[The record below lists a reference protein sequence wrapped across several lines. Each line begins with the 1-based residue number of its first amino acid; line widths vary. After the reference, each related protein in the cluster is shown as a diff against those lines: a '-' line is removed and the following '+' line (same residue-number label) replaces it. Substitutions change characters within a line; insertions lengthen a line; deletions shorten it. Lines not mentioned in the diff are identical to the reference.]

1 MGVNANLSL
10 PPKTHVEDV
19 LDALAALA
27 GNKAEDVPHFNYGQ
41 RWLSCEW
48 PKAAKVRARPSGSG
62 SPEYTYLHFA
72 CHNDPLGFQAH
83 EGQYSFEHETK
94 PGWRN
99 LYVSS
104 TAFWIAAC
112 ARLAEMFGGELVAQ
126 DCDDEVV
133 LTVPRSVSGIA
144 ALERTFPHP
153 DQRGDELFCA
163 RQQMCHKAEPLT
175 ETELRKADKLAAYK
189 VDTWK

>member
-10 PPKTHVEDV
+10 PPETHVEDV

-27 GNKAEDVPHFNYGQ
+27 GNKAKDVPHFNQGE
-41 RWLSCEW
+41 RWLTFEW
-48 PKAAKVRARPSGSG
+48 PKAAKVEARTSGYG
-62 SPEYTYLHFA
+62 SPEYVYLGFT
-72 CHNDPLGFQAH
+72 CGNDPLGFEAH
-83 EGQYSFEHETK
+83 EGQYCFEHETK

-104 TAFWIAAC
+104 TAWWIAAC
-112 ARLAEMFGGELVAQ
+112 ARLAEMFGGELAPQ
-126 DCDDEVV
+126 DTTDRVV
-133 LTVPRSVSGIA
+133 LMVPRSASGIGA
-144 ALERTFPHP
+144 CERAFPHP
-153 DQRGDELFCA
+153 DQRGNELFLA

-175 ETELRKADKLAAYK
+175 EAELRKADKLAAYK